1 LTQDVCSVRR
11 ANGTAVIVLPEEV
24 DITNADRVA
33 AELASV
39 LDAGTRMLVVD
50 MTGTQYCDSAG
61 LQALVRAQQ
70 RAAAAGTGLRLA
82 ASARAVL
89 RVMQLTGADQ
99 VIDTYPDLDAATDGL
114 AITGEPARRP
124 GC

>member
-11 ANGTAVIVLPEEV
+11 ANGTAVIALPEEV
-24 DITNADRVA
+24 DITNAGRVG

-39 LDAGTRMLVVD
+39 LEAGPRLLVVD

-70 RAAAAGTGLRLA
+70 QAAAGGTGLRLA
-82 ASARAVL
+82 TSTAAVL

-99 VIDTYPDLDAATDGL
+99 VIDTYPDLDTAMDASS
-114 AITGEPARRP
+114 RP
-124 GC
+124 Q

>member
-11 ANGTAVIVLPEEV
+11 ANGAAVIALPEEV
-24 DITNADRVA
+24 DITNADRVG
-33 AELASV
+33 AELGRA
-39 LDAGTRMLVVD
+39 LDAGPRVLVVD

-82 ASARAVL
+82 TSATAVR

-99 VIDTYPDLDAATDGL
+99 VIATYPDMDAAAEGL
-114 AITGEPARRP
+114 ALTR
-124 GC
+124 